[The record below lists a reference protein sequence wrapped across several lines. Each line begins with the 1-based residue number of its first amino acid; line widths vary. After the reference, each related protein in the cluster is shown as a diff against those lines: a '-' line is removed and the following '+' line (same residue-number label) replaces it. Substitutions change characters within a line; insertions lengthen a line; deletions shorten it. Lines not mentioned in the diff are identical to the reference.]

1 MIPNRVPTHRANQG
15 AQENDRIP
23 IPIERDFI
31 HGSTNAG
38 ALGAL
43 RMNMINRMNNDLD
56 NNLLSLR
63 LFQANQDLLL
73 AARHDQEQRLSFA
86 RPSFTPN
93 PGFQDLAPQLF
104 NQRNLF
110 AGLHAMGLK
119 SPMVPSQPE
128 TVLSEAYQRGKEDVL
143 RSVLQGS
150 NADSLNMSMMPL
162 QRFRMPTDHVDVLAA
177 NQGPVD
183 PSSNALE
190 ALGATSIERRKK
202 NAPYF
207 DASSLKDPD
216 PDVVTSRR
224 TRGGVTEPFPE
235 KLHRVLQEVEENGKG
250 DIVGFLPHGRAF
262 AIHDPQRFCKDV
274 MPNYFKQSRLSSFQ
288 RQLNLYG
295 FTRITSGPDAGA
307 YYHEL
312 FLKGRPALAIHMRRV
327 GVASATSIQRSI
339 RPTGH
344 SPDFYSMAA
353 VQGGP
358 VGPKKRSTKADTKSS
373 S

>member
-1 MIPNRVPTHRANQG
+1 
-15 AQENDRIP
+15 
-23 IPIERDFI
+23 
-31 HGSTNAG
+31 
-38 ALGAL
+38 
-43 RMNMINRMNNDLD
+43 MINRMNNDLD
-56 NNLLSLR
+56 NNLLGLR

-86 RPSFTPN
+86 RPSFAPN
-93 PGFQDLAPQLF
+93 HPGYQDLAPQLF

-119 SPMVPSQPE
+119 APMAPIQSE
-128 TVLSEAYQRGKEDVL
+128 TVLSEAYQRGKEDLL
-143 RSVLQGS
+143 RSVLQRS
-150 NADSLNMSMMPL
+150 NADSLDMAMMPL
-162 QRFRMPTDHVDVLAA
+162 QRFRMPTDR
-177 NQGPVD
+177 GPVD

-190 ALGATSIERRKK
+190 ALGTTSIERRKK

-216 PDVVTSRR
+216 PDVLTSRR

-235 KLHRVLQEVEENGKG
+235 KLHRVLQEVEQNGEG
-250 DIVGFLPHGRAF
+250 DIVGFLAHGRAF

-327 GVASATSIQRSI
+327 GVASATSIQRSV
-339 RPTGH
+339 RPSGH
-344 SPDFYSMAA
+344 SPDFYNMVA
-353 VQGGP
+353 VQGDPTTGSNER
-358 VGPKKRSTKADTKSS
+358 KTKVDTSS
-373 S
+373 SSKV

>member
-1 MIPNRVPTHRANQG
+1 MIPNRFPTQRPNQG
-15 AQENDRIP
+15 VQDNDRIP
-23 IPIERDFI
+23 IPIDRDGI
-31 HGSTNAG
+31 QGSANSG

-43 RMNMINRMNNDLD
+43 RMNMFNLMNNNLD
-56 NNLLSLR
+56 NNLLGLR
-63 LFQANQDLLL
+63 LFQANQELLL

-86 RPSFTPN
+86 RPNFNPN
-93 PGFQDLAPQLF
+93 QGFQDLPPQLF
-104 NQRNLF
+104 NQGNLL
-110 AGLHAMGLK
+110 AGLHAMGMK
-119 SPMVPSQPE
+119 TPMAPLQSE
-128 TVLSEAYQRGKEDVL
+128 SVLSEAYHRGKEDLL

-150 NADSLNMSMMPL
+150 NVDSLDMAMLPH
-162 QRFRMPTDHVDVLAA
+162 QRFRMPTDTVDILA
-177 NQGPVD
+177 NQAQVD
-183 PSSNALE
+183 PSSKALE
-190 ALGATSIERRKK
+190 ALGTTSIERRKK

-207 DASSLKDPD
+207 DASSLQDPD
-216 PDVVTSRR
+216 PQLLTNRR

-235 KLHRVLQEVEENGKG
+235 KLHRVLQEVEENGE
-250 DIVGFLPHGRAF
+250 DDVIGFLPHGRAF
-262 AIHDPQRFCKDV
+262 AIHDPQRFCKDI

-339 RPTGH
+339 RPTGNN
-344 SPDFYSMAA
+344 PDFYSMSA

-358 VGPKKRSTKADTKSS
+358 SGSDERLTKADTTSS